1 MARRTRTF
9 LSAAAALLLFFGAQ
23 GRGQSAAARNPHASA
38 LGRDLAVAG
47 AQDGRGGGQPASP
60 PPAAP
65 PPATQPPP
73 ANQTPPPANQPP
85 DPQTPLFRTGINF
98 VRVDVI
104 VSDRSGAPVAD
115 LKQSDFEVVED
126 GKPQNVETFKLIKLD
141 GGTVPTSDTPVRQI
155 RTDEDEQAE
164 AAKDD
169 VRLFAIF
176 LDDYHVRRGAS
187 MTAGNPLSRFVDTQL
202 GPSDMIGVMHPLD
215 SVDSVR
221 MTRNH
226 SIISR
231 AVQQFRGRKFDYQPQ
246 NDFEQRY
253 ANYPAETVEQIRN
266 QVSLSAMKALIVHMG
281 GLKEGRKALIVV
293 SEGYSNTLPPQLRD
307 QIASIPG
314 FGNPNR
320 GNASAGENNP
330 NEDRYRFFA
339 GQDLEFY
346 MQGVYEVASQNNVA
360 IYTVD
365 PRGLPAFEFD
375 INEGVGT
382 TVDASYL
389 RSSQETLRA
398 LALET
403 DGRAILNR
411 NDLDVGMKQIMR
423 DSSAYYLLGYT
434 SPQVKTDGK
443 FHAINVKVKRSGVQV
458 RARKGYWA
466 ITPEVA
472 TAITEAARKPGIAP
486 EIQAALAT
494 VGQPA
499 RSRVVRTWIGTSRGE
514 NGKTRVS
521 FVWEPVA
528 RPAGGRDGSSGE
540 APARVSL
547 MAVGSDGS
555 PIFRGKVPD
564 ASAPAAATTSAASA
578 QPSAARGSRV
588 TFEARPGKMQLR
600 LSVEGSAA
608 QVLDSEIRDITIPDL
623 TSPQF
628 LLGTPELFRARTVRD
643 FQQLKADADAV
654 PTVGRD
660 FSRTERVLV
669 RVSAYAP
676 GSAPPMLKA
685 RLLNRAGQ
693 PMMDLPVTPAPA
705 STAPAQIELPMSN
718 LPPGDYIIEISAGA
732 GADGEGAKELVGFR
746 VTA

>member
-1 MARRTRTF
+1 M
-9 LSAAAALLLFFGAQ
+9 
-23 GRGQSAAARNPHASA
+23 
-38 LGRDLAVAG
+38 
-47 AQDGRGGGQPASP
+47 
-60 PPAAP
+60 
-65 PPATQPPP
+65 
-73 ANQTPPPANQPP
+73 
-85 DPQTPLFRTGINF
+85 
-98 VRVDVI
+98 
-104 VSDRSGAPVAD
+104 SDRNGNPVAD

-126 GKPQNVETFKLIKLD
+126 GKPQTVETFKLIKLD
-141 GGTVPTSDTPVRQI
+141 GGAVPTSDGNPVRQI

-187 MTAGNPLSRFVDTQL
+187 MAAGNPISRFVETQL

-226 SIISR
+226 SIITR
-231 AVQQFRGRKFDYQPQ
+231 AVQQFRGRKYDYQPQ
-246 NDFEQRY
+246 NEFEQRY

-382 TVDASYL
+382 TVDSTYL
-389 RSSQETLRA
+389 REAQQTLRA

-443 FHAINVKVKRSGVQV
+443 FHAINVRVKRPGVQV

-472 TAITEAARKPGIAP
+472 TAITTAASKPTVAP
-486 EIQAALAT
+486 DILAALST
-494 VGQPA
+494 VGQPG

-514 NGKTRVS
+514 NGKTKVT
-521 FVWEPVA
+521 FVWEPVP
-528 RPAGGRDGSSGE
+528 RTAGGRDGTNNE
-540 APARVSL
+540 PPARVSL
-547 MAVGSDGS
+547 MAIGPDGS
-555 PIFRGKVPD
+555 PIFRGRVPD
-564 ASAPAAATTSAASA
+564 AAAVSPPATPPASNTIASAGRPRLARDVRGRAGEDAAAS
-578 QPSAARGSRV
+578 
-588 TFEARPGKMQLR
+588 
-600 LSVEGSAA
+600 
-608 QVLDSEIRDITIPDL
+608 
-623 TSPQF
+623 
-628 LLGTPELFRARTVRD
+628 LG
-643 FQQLKADADAV
+643 
-654 PTVGRD
+654 
-660 FSRTERVLV
+660 
-669 RVSAYAP
+669 
-676 GSAPPMLKA
+676 
-685 RLLNRAGQ
+685 
-693 PMMDLPVTPAPA
+693 
-705 STAPAQIELPMSN
+705 
-718 LPPGDYIIEISAGA
+718 
-732 GADGEGAKELVGFR
+732 
-746 VTA
+746 